1 MENLSINSK
10 FMSEEPLSNKS
21 VNDIIRKFQN
31 HLSIIKVKKHHQGHF
46 SFSAVEEE
54 HVDREIDSLGAS
66 KAIRQNDIPYFMVSE

>member
-1 MENLSINSK
+1 
-10 FMSEEPLSNKS
+10 MSEEPLSNKS
-21 VNDIIRKFQN
+21 VNDIIRKLQN

-46 SFSAVEEE
+46 SFSAVEED